1 MPLHIKKEV
10 AKDEV
15 PVEFIRLAFAH
26 LESSEK
32 LNSLMS
38 AGTWTSSFQKG
49 RVVHWLAFH
58 ATELFLKGCILQTS
72 PGSSFK
78 GHSLASLLKKLKKLR
93 PDINFRVPF
102 SIEALPPYPALVA
115 QAEEREKTIH

>member
-32 LNSLMS
+32 LNSPMS
-38 AGTWTSSFQKG
+38 AGT
-49 RVVHWLAFH
+49 
-58 ATELFLKGCILQTS
+58 
-72 PGSSFK
+72 
-78 GHSLASLLKKLKKLR
+78 
-93 PDINFRVPF
+93 
-102 SIEALPPYPALVA
+102 
-115 QAEEREKTIH
+115 